1 MLPLEDGHVT
11 AVAAAPGADL
21 DVLDH
26 VGLVVTIARKHER
39 SGRRVGLDVEDLAG
53 EGLLAVLKGAE
64 KYDPSRG
71 AESTF
76 VLRLATWAMWRK
88 LEQAK
93 PLRSLP
99 ADEEGEALEPA
110 APEEPDHVE
119 IGEAA
124 AELLRVLPARW
135 LAVVELRFGLDGNPP
150 MTLAAIGKR
159 LGVSTAR
166 ASQRLAKALAKMRV
180 AADRLGMS

>member
-1 MLPLEDGHVT
+1 M
-11 AVAAAPGADL
+11 
-21 DVLDH
+21 
-26 VGLVVTIARKHER
+26 
-39 SGRRVGLDVEDLAG
+39 
-53 EGLLAVLKGAE
+53 
-64 KYDPSRG
+64 
-71 AESTF
+71 
-76 VLRLATWAMWRK
+76 
-88 LEQAK
+88 
-93 PLRSLP
+93 
-99 ADEEGEALEPA
+99 
-110 APEEPDHVE
+110 E